1 MKRNTLLVLGALCMT
16 IAGTSVAATTAGGHK
31 HEHGVEAA
39 KLQLNAGKKWET
51 DDALRKG
58 MSSMRASIAT
68 ALPAAH
74 AGKLSNAEYEALGKE
89 LGSQVAYIV
98 QNCKLDP
105 KADAQLHLVVAD
117 IVNGVDTIEGK
128 QHNKKRAMG
137 VVKVAQALNTYG
149 KYFDHDG
156 WQPVK
161 LPH

>member
-1 MKRNTLLVLGALCMT
+1 MTSRILSLAAIALALPLSVLAAESGHDSHGAH
-16 IAGTSVAATTAGGHK
+16 APQK
-31 HEHGVEAA
+31 VE
-39 KLQLNAGKKWET
+39 LNAGKKWET

-74 AGKLSNAEYEALGKE
+74 AGKLSTAEYEALGKE

-105 KADAQLHLVVAD
+105 KADAQLHIVVAD

>member
-1 MKRNTLLVLGALCMT
+1 MTSRILSLAAIALALPLSVLAAESGHHDHGAHT
-16 IAGTSVAATTAGGHK
+16 PQK
-31 HEHGVEAA
+31 VE
-39 KLQLNAGKKWET
+39 LNAGKKWET

-74 AGKLSNAEYEALGKE
+74 AGKLLNVEYEALGKE

-105 KADAQLHLVVAD
+105 KADAQLHVVVAD